1 MFMSTPG
8 DILANAERLISDA
21 EHLHAKGRARSA
33 STLIVVALEQLG
45 AFVEALTREKY
56 PDAVVHM
63 GIFGANANILTQKG
77 RTLWLPM

>member
-1 MFMSTPG
+1 
-8 DILANAERLISDA
+8 
-21 EHLHAKGRARSA
+21 
-33 STLIVVALEQLG
+33 VALEQLG